1 MGENSDLQKHRDR
14 LDEARG
20 YSEIWELVKD
30 TVQTSLAKHRVGIM
44 LFLDDLPLQLGA
56 YHPVGTNNIILNRR
70 LVQIVEASTKSLRL
84 VNAFVYVLLLHEYMH
99 ALGYVREAEARQ
111 LVYEVSQKSFGDD
124 HIASKLARTSPW
136 ALLENVPLSPI
147 DAPKQAMEIVKDFEK
162 SNRKYIV

>member
-1 MGENSDLQKHRDR
+1 LGENSDLEKHRDR

-70 LVQIVEASTKSLRL
+70 LVQIVEASTKSQRL
-84 VNAFVYVLLLHEYMH
+84 VNAFVYILLLHEYMH

-136 ALLENVPLSPI
+136 TLLENVPLSPI